1 MHICKAGEGKPYQAP
16 AHYGQWGS
24 QYFKGEGTSRL
35 TVSISHFLPNGGAE
49 MKAVPERT
57 ELIYYVLSGSIMI
70 QDKRGDHILHAGDL
84 VHFGAGDERA
94 VKVNGQVPASL
105 LVVIAAPT

>member
-16 AHYGQWGS
+16 AHYGQWGF
-24 QYFKGEGTSRL
+24 QYFKGEGASRL

-49 MKAVPERT
+49 MKAVPE
-57 ELIYYVLSGSIMI
+57 LIYYILSGSIMI
-70 QDKRGDHILHAGDL
+70 QGKAGEHILSAGDL
-84 VHFGAGDERA
+84 VHFDAGEERA
-94 VKVNGQVPASL
+94 FKVNGQAPASL

>member
-1 MHICKAGEGKPYQAP
+1 MQICKAGEGKPYQAP

-24 QYFKGEGTSRL
+24 QYFKREGTSRL

-49 MKAVPERT
+49 MNVVPELT
-57 ELIYYVLSGSIMI
+57 ELIYYVLSGSIVI
-70 QDKRGDHILHAGDL
+70 QDKAGEHILNAGDL

-94 VKVNGQVPASL
+94 IKVNGQVPASL
-105 LVVIAAPT
+105 LVVIAALT

>member
-1 MHICKAGEGKPYQAP
+1 MHICKAGEGSPYQAP
-16 AHYGQWGS
+16 GHYGQWGS

-35 TVSISHFLPNGGAE
+35 TVSISHFLPNGGAD
-49 MKAVPERT
+49 MMAIPERI
-57 ELIYYVLSGSIMI
+57 ELIYYVLSGSITI
-70 QDKRGDHILHAGDL
+70 QVKTGEHILNVGDL

-94 VKVNGQVPASL
+94 IKVNGQVPASI